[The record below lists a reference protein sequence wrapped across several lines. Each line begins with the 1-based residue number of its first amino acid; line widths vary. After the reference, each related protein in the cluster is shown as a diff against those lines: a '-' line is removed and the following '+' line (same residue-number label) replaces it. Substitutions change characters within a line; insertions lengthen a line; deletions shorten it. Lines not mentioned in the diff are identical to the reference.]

1 MRPAAHTGKG
11 REAIWYARST
21 WSRTR
26 ALCHYSSQ
34 VEMLIRLHNKH
45 LSQLH
50 CFATVFYGLPKDQ
63 RRKVRDVIEIL
74 GVKNGKR
81 LLEPTVIQVF

>member
-1 MRPAAHTGKG
+1 
-11 REAIWYARST
+11 
-21 WSRTR
+21 
-26 ALCHYSSQ
+26 
-34 VEMLIRLHNKH
+34 MLIRLHNKH

-81 LLEPTVIQVF
+81 LLEPTVIQVLKNLNQ